1 MEKTIY
7 VNRPASRTWN
17 RLGVNEAA
25 VRWDTDAETLLS
37 NERFTAVSGENAPLR
52 IEAADGG
59 AAYGRR
65 VYTVTAEA
73 GAELTVFEVCT
84 AAQPLAAEL
93 RLTAAEGAHLRVVQL
108 LNPTRGAVLRHELSA
123 QLAEHAKLDLISLQ
137 LGDSAVYADHQISL
151 AGDGAALRVDLGYLA
166 RRSDTADIDLTV
178 EQLGKSTVSEIHA
191 SGALMERAKKV
202 FRGTIDFKRGSAGS
216 VGSENEI
223 VLLLG
228 EDAEN
233 KTVPVILCAEENVEG
248 SHGAT
253 IGELDADTLFYFAS
267 RGIDRAAAE
276 AILARAAVARFLGAA
291 QSEEIVFTRNTTEGL
306 NLVAYSYGLSHVKAG
321 DEILISTMEHHSNIL
336 PWQMVCRQTGAQLK
350 FMKCEPDGSLDP
362 NKVEALITARTRVVA
377 LQQVSNVL
385 GREYPI
391 RAVAELAHRV
401 GAVLV
406 VDGAQSMPHLP
417 VNVQEL
423 GADFLAFSGHKLY
436 GPMGIGALYGRRELL
451 EEMPPF
457 LTGGEMI
464 ESVTREGAVFAEA
477 PHKFEAGTVNAAG
490 AAGLHAAID
499 YVERVGF
506 DTIHARELAVTA
518 DALARMRALPHV
530 RILGS
535 DKAEEHNGILTFV
548 VDNVHPHDVS
558 ELLAA
563 DGVAV
568 RAGHHCAEPLH
579 HFLGY
584 HATVRAS
591 FAFYNDKTDVD
602 RLVGSLSTVR
612 GRMGYDD

>member
-1 MEKTIY
+1 MPVRNSAKALVLHEGKIL
-7 VNRPASRTWN
+7 VNRCTSRFGDYYALPGGGQ
-17 RLGVNEAA
+17 REG
-25 VRWDTDAETLLS
+25 ETLL
-37 NERFTAVSGENAPLR
+37 EAV
-52 IEAADGG
+52 
-59 AAYGRR
+59 
-65 VYTVTAEA
+65 
-73 GAELTVFEVCT
+73 
-84 AAQPLAAEL
+84 
-93 RLTAAEGAHLRVVQL
+93 
-108 LNPTRGAVLRHELSA
+108 
-123 QLAEHAKLDLISLQ
+123 
-137 LGDSAVYADHQISL
+137 
-151 AGDGAALRVDLGYLA
+151 
-166 RRSDTADIDLTV
+166 
-178 EQLGKSTVSEIHA
+178 
-191 SGALMERAKKV
+191 
-202 FRGTIDFKRGSAGS
+202 
-216 VGSENEI
+216 
-223 VLLLG
+223 
-228 EDAEN
+228 
-233 KTVPVILCAEENVEG
+233 
-248 SHGAT
+248 
-253 IGELDADTLFYFAS
+253 
-267 RGIDRAAAE
+267 
-276 AILARAAVARFLGAA
+276 
-291 QSEEIVFTRNTTEGL
+291 
-306 NLVAYSYGLSHVKAG
+306 
-321 DEILISTMEHHSNIL
+321 
-336 PWQMVCRQTGAQLK
+336 
-350 FMKCEPDGSLDP
+350 
-362 NKVEALITARTRVVA
+362 
-377 LQQVSNVL
+377 
-385 GREYPI
+385 
-391 RAVAELAHRV
+391 
-401 GAVLV
+401 
-406 VDGAQSMPHLP
+406 
-417 VNVQEL
+417 
-423 GADFLAFSGHKLY
+423 
-436 GPMGIGALYGRRELL
+436 RRELL

-579 HFLGY
+579 RFLGY